1 MRERATGCNAIRFMQ
16 LAPEAKIT
24 EKNNITTG

>member
-1 MRERATGCNAIRFMQ
+1 MDQKFAVLLNEYAI

-24 EKNNITTG
+24 EG